1 MLAAVGW
8 PISELF
14 HKEIAQSMGW
24 ESILASND
32 RAPSLL
38 NGGLSAPFASG
49 TLIMSIIIAGY

>member
-1 MLAAVGW
+1 MREAEIKHSRLAMLAAVGW

-24 ESILASND
+24 TSILASND

-38 NGGLSAPFASG
+38 NGGS
-49 TLIMSIIIAGY
+49 